1 MRKVYVVFAA
11 LVVVLGVVLALVLT
25 RPDLTTDLLR
35 SKTKVTGEEQ
45 VNKTVSVFVR
55 NPYKD
60 DYGVVRIPGYVDNL
74 GNKRVARVQ
83 LKITLYE
90 KQDRREIVTY
100 EVEDIPVGSRKTF
113 DANAGTLEGGRTA
126 QVEITTLEVFE

>member
-11 LVVVLGVVLALVLT
+11 VVIVLGAVVAVMLL

-35 SKTKVTGEEQ
+35 SKTKVTGEDQ
-45 VNKTVSVFVR
+45 VNKAVSIFVR

-74 GNKRVARVQ
+74 GNKEITRVQ

-100 EVEDIPVGSRKTF
+100 EVENVPVGSRKTF
-113 DANAGTLEGGRTA
+113 DANAGVLEGGRTA
-126 QVEITTLEVFE
+126 EVVVETLEVYE